1 MSDPVRGD
9 LALWSYIQSVY
20 NQINTGRSKFSLGS
34 NIAIPS
40 NPGQITTSD
49 ISSIKAQ
56 INLFNNN
63 AYVRN
68 DSNAQAAI
76 NSITVPTRGALIRPL
91 SLSTTMDTINNVCIH
106 NATYRGSYNSSNCN
120 NSYNSGG
127 YNSSGYNSSG
137 YNSSNCNNSYNS
149 GGYNSSGYNSSGYN
163 SSVCNNSYN
172 SGGYNS
178 SGYNSSGY
186 NSSVCNNSYNSG
198 GYNSS
203 GYNSSVRSVQ
213 RTSYRSA
220 YNSSNVSYRGTYRSS
235 YNSSNYTY
243 RSGYKRTR

>member
-1 MSDPVRGD
+1 MADPVRGD

-40 NPGQITTSD
+40 NPGWITTND

-76 NSITVPTRGALIRPL
+76 NSITLPTQGTLMRPF
-91 SLSTTMDTINNVCIH
+91 SLSTTVDTINNVCIH
-106 NATYRGSYNSSNCN
+106 NATYNSSGYNSSNHTYN
-120 NSYNSGG
+120 SGGYNSNHSYNSGG
-127 YNSSGYNSSG
+127 YNSSNHSYRSSG
-137 YNSSNCNNSYNS
+137 YNSSNHSYRSGGYNS
-149 GGYNSSGYNSSGYN
+149 GGYNSSRY
-163 SSVCNNSYN
+163 
-172 SGGYNS
+172 
-178 SGYNSSGY
+178 
-186 NSSVCNNSYNSG
+186 
-198 GYNSS
+198 
-203 GYNSSVRSVQ
+203 
-213 RTSYRSA
+213 
-220 YNSSNVSYRGTYRSS
+220 SYRGG

-243 RSGYKRTR
+243 RSGFKRTR

>member
-1 MSDPVRGD
+1 MADPVRGD

-40 NPGQITTSD
+40 NPGQITTGD

-56 INLFNNN
+56 IDLFNNN
-63 AYVRN
+63 AYVRS
-68 DSNAQAAI
+68 DSNAQTAI
-76 NSITVPTRGALIRPL
+76 NSIRVPTQGTLIQPLPL
-91 SLSTTMDTINNVCIH
+91 SATMDAINNVCIH

-120 NSYNSGG
+120 NSYNSGA

-137 YNSSNCNNSYNS
+137 YNSSNNSYR
-149 GGYNSSGYNSSGYN
+149 SSGYNSS
-163 SSVCNNSYN
+163 NNTYRGS
-172 SGGYNS
+172 YNS
-178 SGYNSSGY
+178 SGYRSSYRSSY
-186 NSSVCNNSYNSG
+186 NSSDH
-198 GYNSS
+198 
-203 GYNSSVRSVQ
+203 
-213 RTSYRSA
+213 SYRS
-220 YNSSNVSYRGTYRSS
+220 SYRSS

>member
-137 YNSSNCNNSYNS
+137 YNSS
-149 GGYNSSGYNSSGYN
+149 
-163 SSVCNNSYN
+163 VCNNSYN
-172 SGGYNS
+172 SS
-178 SGYNSSGY
+178 
-186 NSSVCNNSYNSG
+186 

>member
-1 MSDPVRGD
+1 MADPVRGD

-40 NPGQITTSD
+40 NPGQITTND

-76 NSITVPTRGALIRPL
+76 NSITVPTRGTLIQPLPL
-91 SLSTTMDTINNVCIH
+91 SATMDAINNVCIH

-120 NSYNSGG
+120 NSYNS
-127 YNSSGYNSSG
+127 SGYNSSG
-137 YNSSNCNNSYNS
+137 YRSSA
-149 GGYNSSGYNSSGYN
+149 
-163 SSVCNNSYN
+163 
-172 SGGYNS
+172 
-178 SGYNSSGY
+178 
-186 NSSVCNNSYNSG
+186 
-198 GYNSS
+198 
-203 GYNSSVRSVQ
+203 
-213 RTSYRSA
+213 RSA
-220 YNSSNVSYRGTYRSS
+220 YRASYRSS
-235 YNSSNYTY
+235 YNSSDHSYRSSYRSSYHSSNYTY

>member
-1 MSDPVRGD
+1 MADPVRGD

-40 NPGQITTSD
+40 NPGQITTND

-76 NSITVPTRGALIRPL
+76 NSITVPTRGTLIRPL

-106 NATYRGSYNSSNCN
+106 NATYNSSGYNSSNH
-120 NSYNSGG
+120 SYRSSGYNSSGYDSSGYNSSG

-137 YNSSNCNNSYNS
+137 YNSSNHTYRSGGYM
-149 GGYNSSGYNSSGYN
+149 GGYNSSRY
-163 SSVCNNSYN
+163 
-172 SGGYNS
+172 
-178 SGYNSSGY
+178 
-186 NSSVCNNSYNSG
+186 
-198 GYNSS
+198 
-203 GYNSSVRSVQ
+203 
-213 RTSYRSA
+213 
-220 YNSSNVSYRGTYRSS
+220 SYRGG

-243 RSGYKRTR
+243 RSGFKRTR

>member
-1 MSDPVRGD
+1 MADPVRGD

-40 NPGQITTSD
+40 NPGQITTRD

-56 INLFNNN
+56 IDLFNNN
-63 AYVRN
+63 AYVRG
-68 DSNAQAAI
+68 DSNAQTAI
-76 NSITVPTRGALIRPL
+76 NSISVPTRGTLIQPL
-91 SLSTTMDTINNVCIH
+91 SLSATMDAINNVCIH

-137 YNSSNCNNSYNS
+137 YNSS
-149 GGYNSSGYNSSGYN
+149 
-163 SSVCNNSYN
+163 
-172 SGGYNS
+172 
-178 SGYNSSGY
+178 
-186 NSSVCNNSYNSG
+186 

-203 GYNSSVRSVQ
+203 GYNSSVRV
-213 RTSYRSA
+213 A
-220 YNSSNVSYRGTYRSS
+220 YRGSYRSS
-235 YNSSNYTY
+235 YNSSDHSYRSSYRSSYHSSNYTY
-243 RSGYKRTR
+243 RSGYKRSR

>member
-1 MSDPVRGD
+1 MADPVRGD

-40 NPGQITTSD
+40 NPGQITTRD

-56 INLFNNN
+56 IDLFNNN
-63 AYVRN
+63 AYVRR
-68 DSNAQAAI
+68 DSNAQTAI
-76 NSITVPTRGALIRPL
+76 NSIRVPTQGTLIQPL
-91 SLSTTMDTINNVCIH
+91 SLSATMDAINNVCIH

-137 YNSSNCNNSYNS
+137 YNSSVCNNS
-149 GGYNSSGYNSSGYN
+149 YNSSGYNSSGYN
-163 SSVCNNSYN
+163 STVRSLYRN
-172 SGGYNS
+172 GYNS
-178 SGYNSSGY
+178 SYNSSDH
-186 NSSVCNNSYNSG
+186 
-198 GYNSS
+198 
-203 GYNSSVRSVQ
+203 
-213 RTSYRSA
+213 SYRS
-220 YNSSNVSYRGTYRSS
+220 SYRSS

-243 RSGYKRTR
+243 RSGFKRTR